1 MLSRAPDTLTLMAC
15 SPLPT
20 EFDALQAILAPAS
33 RGSAGSERVWGVSG
47 GREEREEREE
57 RRSEER
63 GRELRLHHNPDSLGR
78 ATTLHLMINVSNMTI
93 LCLTVE

>member
-1 MLSRAPDTLTLMAC
+1 MLSRSPDTLTLMAC

-47 GREEREEREE
+47 EREE

-63 GRELRLHHNPDSLGR
+63 GRELRLHHNPDTLGR
-78 ATTLHLMINVSNMTI
+78 ATTLHLF
-93 LCLTVE
+93 LA

>member
-47 GREEREEREE
+47 GREEREER
-57 RRSEER
+57 RSGER

-78 ATTLHLMINVSNMTI
+78 ATTLHLF
-93 LCLTVE
+93 LA

>member
-47 GREEREEREE
+47 GREEREER
-57 RRSEER
+57 RSGER
-63 GRELRLHHNPDSLGR
+63 GRELRLHHNPDTLGR
-78 ATTLHLMINVSNMTI
+78 ASTLHLMINDSNMTI

>member
-1 MLSRAPDTLTLMAC
+1 MFSRAPDTLTLMAC

-47 GREEREEREE
+47 EREEREE

-78 ATTLHLMINVSNMTI
+78 ATTLHLMINDSNMTI
-93 LCLTVE
+93 LCLTVECET